1 MAAEPNLYWNLR
13 RYRSRNYS
21 KARDLTQFCLSN
33 DFKPHSQKG
42 GGERFRILI
51 STCDDLPMSAES
63 QLRQLQM
70 QDDASLR
77 ADVRALGE
85 LLGQSLIRQEGKAL
99 FDLVERVRAAVRSG
113 SAEAELK
120 SVNVEQAE
128 QLVRAFSTYFHLAN
142 VAEQVHR
149 SRVLAKEREESGS
162 WIAQAIGKIE
172 KARESGYEFTVD
184 DLKNWLDGFS
194 VRPVFTAHPTEASR
208 RSVLNKLALISDLLE
223 TANSKRKE
231 SRLSEAIDLLWQT
244 DELRVERPLVI
255 DEAVNALYYLDD
267 LFRFTIPEVLE
278 EFANEISKLGVEIP
292 PNAKPLSFGTWIGGD
307 RDGNP
312 NVTPDVTRETIVVQ
326 VGHAIRVITE
336 AMSKLRQSL
345 SVSTRIIEV
354 SDELRESV
362 EKDLANI
369 PEFEPRYRRLNARE
383 PYRLKTTAIVHKLEL
398 TRKRHAAGAPHVP
411 GRDYDNTQELLDD
424 LYVMRDSLLR
434 NRGELIA
441 HGELERVIRV
451 VNAFGL
457 IHATMDV
464 REHSQMHHAA
474 ISNFGIDSNYP
485 NLSPE
490 QRFDILISELSTSAL
505 RAPKGLDTQSA
516 KTLDTFKAIHEL
528 ITQFGPEVIET
539 YIISMTKS
547 PADVIAA
554 VVLAK
559 EAGLIDI
566 QNNVAKIG
574 FVPLLET
581 VAELRAADSILDK
594 LLSNPIY
601 RKLISLRDDVQEVM
615 LGYSDSNKDAGIAT
629 SQWEIHQA
637 QRRLRDTAM
646 KYGVKLRL
654 FHGRGGS
661 VGRGGGPTY
670 DALIALPWGS
680 LDGQIKMTEQG
691 EVISDKYSIPMLAR
705 ENVELTLAAALEATV
720 LNRGPRQP
728 KEALTKW
735 NDCMET
741 ISENAFQRYRGLVT
755 HPDLPSYF
763 YASTPVEQLGDMF
776 LGSRPSRRQG
786 ANDGIENLRAIP
798 WVFGWTQSRQI
809 VPGWYGVGSGLKAA
823 RESGKASVL
832 KEMLSDWHFFK
843 TFISNVEMTMA
854 KTDMKMAEHYVKT
867 LVPVELHHF
876 FHDIKAEFELTSREI
891 NELRGNDNLL
901 GDQPL
906 LARTL
911 QIRDQYLAPLHMM
924 QVNLLERVRQAGESS
939 DPSLRRALLLTING
953 VALGLRNTG

>member
-1 MAAEPNLYWNLR
+1 
-13 RYRSRNYS
+13 
-21 KARDLTQFCLSN
+21 
-33 DFKPHSQKG
+33 
-42 GGERFRILI
+42 
-51 STCDDLPMSAES
+51 MSAES

-77 ADVRALGE
+77 SDVRSLGE
-85 LLGQSLIRQEGKAL
+85 LLGQSLVRQEGREL
-99 FDLVERVRAAVRSG
+99 LDLVEKVRAAVRTG
-113 SAEAELK
+113 QGEAELK
-120 SVNVEQAE
+120 DVDVEKAV

-142 VAEQVHR
+142 VAEQLHR
-149 SRVLAKEREESGS
+149 SRVLENERTESGS
-162 WIAQAIGKIE
+162 WIAQAVDKIE
-172 KARESGYEFTVD
+172 AARKSGLEIKLD
-184 DLKNWLDGFS
+184 DLNKWLSDFS

-208 RSVLNKLALISDLLE
+208 RSVLSKLAQISDLLE
-223 TANSKRKE
+223 MPASRVRDA
-231 SRLSEAIDLLWQT
+231 RLSEAIDLLWQT

-267 LFRFTIPEVLE
+267 LFRLTVPEVLD
-278 EFANEISKLGVEIP
+278 EFAIEVARLGVTISP
-292 PNAKPLSFGTWIGGD
+292 TAKPLSFGTWIGGD

-326 VGHAIRVITE
+326 VGHAIRVISE

-345 SVSTRIIEV
+345 SVSTRIIKV
-354 SDELRESV
+354 SEELQASV
-362 EKDLANI
+362 ERDLANI
-369 PEFEPRYRRLNARE
+369 PEFEARYRRLNARE
-383 PYRLKTTAIVHKLEL
+383 PYRLKTTAIVHRLEL
-398 TRKRHAAGAPHVP
+398 TRKRHAAGTPHVP
-411 GRDYDNTQELLDD
+411 GRDYQNTEELLDD
-424 LYVMRDSLLR
+424 LNIMRDSLLA
-434 NRGELIA
+434 NHGELIA
-441 HGELERVIRV
+441 TGQLERIIRTV
-451 VNAFGL
+451 SAFGL

-464 REHSQMHHAA
+464 REHSQIHHAA
-474 ISNFGIDSNYP
+474 LVNFGIAPNYAEQSP
-485 NLSPE
+485 NSL
-490 QRFDILISELSTSAL
+490 FDTLIAELEKSEL
-505 RAPKGLDTQSA
+505 RNPKDLDSQSA
-516 KTLDTFKAIHEL
+516 KTLDTFRAINEL
-528 ITQFGPEVIET
+528 IAQFGPEVIET
-539 YIISMTKS
+539 YIISMTKQ
-547 PADVIAA
+547 PADVLAA

-566 QNNVAKIG
+566 NSGVAKIG
-574 FVPLLET
+574 FAPLLET
-581 VAELRAADSILDK
+581 VAELRSADTILEK
-594 LLSNPIY
+594 LLSNPVY
-601 RKLISLRDDVQEVM
+601 RKLVTLRGDEQEVM

-637 QRRLRDTAM
+637 QRRLRDVAM

-691 EVISDKYSIPMLAR
+691 EVISDKYSIPALAR

-720 LNRGPRQP
+720 LNRGPRQASENL
-728 KEALTKW
+728 KQW
-735 NDCMET
+735 NECMELL
-741 ISENAFQRYRGLVT
+741 SENSFQRYRNLVS
-755 HPDLPSYF
+755 HQDLPAYF
-763 YASTPVEQLGDMF
+763 YASTPTEQLGDMF

-823 RESGKASVL
+823 REAGKSEVL
-832 KEMLSDWHFFK
+832 KQMLNEWHFFK

-854 KTDMKMAEHYVKT
+854 KTDLKMAANYVQA
-867 LVPVELHHF
+867 LVPSNLHHF
-876 FHDIKAEFELTSREI
+876 FDDIKSEFELTSKEI
-891 NELRGNDNLL
+891 NWLRGNENLL

-911 QIRDQYLAPLHMM
+911 QIRDQYLAPLHIM
-924 QVNLLERVRQAGESS
+924 QVNLLERVRQSGENA
-939 DPSLRRALLLTING
+939 DPLLRRALLLTING